1 MKAMVTA
8 IFLAVFALQCNNYDL
23 ADKLANPGN
32 SNSLQSHYMFVS
44 SLTADGL
51 MGNLTNGGCSGGGI
65 NQADCSCRD
74 LAKAVGLLNSDT
86 YVAWLSASTHKALCR
101 IQGLAD
107 GTCSP
112 NSIISW
118 YNRKNELLA
127 SSLGELVSGNLK
139 TAVRYNENGVETT
152 ATEVFTGTNS
162 TGIAAP
168 NTCSNWSLTASVF
181 ADVGD
186 PRATNAD
193 WSQKASGQISCTAN
207 MRPIYCV
214 RKI

>member
-1 MKAMVTA
+1 MRVLLLPLTVF
-8 IFLAVFALQCNNYDL
+8 FLHCTNYDL
-23 ADKLANPGN
+23 VEKLQNPGT
-32 SNSLQSHYMFVS
+32 SSGLQSHYMFVS
-44 SLTADGL
+44 SLTADGM
-51 MGNLTNGGCSGGGI
+51 MGNLNNGGCGGGGM

-74 LAKAVGLLNSDT
+74 LAKAAGLLNSDS
-86 YVAWLSASTHKALCR
+86 YVAWLSTSTHKALCR
-101 IQGLAD
+101 IQGLAE

-112 NSIISW
+112 NATVSW

-139 TAVRYNENGVETT
+139 AAIRYNENGGETP
-152 ATEVFTGTNS
+152 ATEIFTGTNS

-168 NTCSNWSLTASVF
+168 ATCGNWSNTTT

-193 WSQKASGQISCTAN
+193 WSQKGSGAISCIAIQ
-207 MRPIYCV
+207 RPIYCV